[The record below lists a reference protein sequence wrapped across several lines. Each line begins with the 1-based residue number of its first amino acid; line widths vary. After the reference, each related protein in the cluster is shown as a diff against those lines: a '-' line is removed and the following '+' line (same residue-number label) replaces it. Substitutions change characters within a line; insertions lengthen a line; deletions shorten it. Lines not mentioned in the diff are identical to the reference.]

1 MKRFNKIVIIGVGLI
16 GGSIGLAVKQRKL
29 AKTVLGICR
38 RKVSAKAALKAR
50 AVDVATS
57 SYEKGLKGAD
67 LIIVATP
74 VGKIVD
80 AVKRITKFSKKKVI
94 VTDVG
99 STKEKI
105 VKEASRI
112 LPRHIKFIGAHPMAG
127 SEKSGIQNADKNL
140 FVNSICILT
149 KTSKTDKRALGI
161 VKKFWQGLGASCRIL
176 SPAEHDYYIS
186 LISHL
191 PHIVAASLAAAV
203 STEPKSLNY
212 ASTGF
217 KDTTRIAASEP
228 NLWQDIFMTNRIRI
242 LSSLAGFKKMLA
254 QIEHSIRVGDGKYL
268 KNVLMKS
275 KKVRDKLN

>member
-16 GGSIGLAVKQRKL
+16 GGSIGLAVKRKKL
-29 AKTVLGICR
+29 AKTVVGICR
-38 RKVSAKAALKAR
+38 RKVSAKAALKSR
-50 AVDVATS
+50 AVDVATL
-57 SYEKGLKGAD
+57 SYEKGLKDAD
-67 LIIVATP
+67 LVIVATP

-80 AVKRITKFSKKKVI
+80 AAKRITKFSKGKII

-105 VKEASRI
+105 VKETSRI

-127 SEKSGIQNADKNL
+127 SEKSGISNANKNL

-149 KTSKTDKRALGI
+149 KTPKTDKRALGI
-161 VKKFWQGLGASCRIL
+161 VKEFWQSLGASCRIL
-176 SPAEHDYYIS
+176 SPAQHDYYIA

-191 PHIVAASLAAAV
+191 PHIVAASLAATV
-203 STEPKSLNY
+203 SFRPESLNY

-217 KDTTRIAASEP
+217 KDTTRIAASP
-228 NLWQDIFMTNRIRI
+228 ANLWQDIFMTNRARI
-242 LSSLAGFKKMLA
+242 LSSLAGFKKILA
-254 QIEHSIRVGDGKYL
+254 QIEHSIRVGDEKYL
-268 KNVLMKS
+268 KNLLMKS